1 MDYARRSLS
10 MDRTMSREISIH
22 DALAHLEAGKFSFQ
36 MSDCIRNHIAEQ
48 SQKIA
53 ELSAQSDQAGLD
65 IMKRDHR
72 IHVLEKEVASLNS
85 MLFKAIRSNVFIH
98 EGVEAV
104 KSAKADFWQIVV
116 PHMKRMTAEAKG
128 KSAAFY
134 EKMAYTI
141 DNGWRDAQP
150 RIKERMQLVEKMMS
164 DLYSKIKAVA

>member
-1 MDYARRSLS
+1 
-10 MDRTMSREISIH
+10 MSREISIH

-36 MSDCIRNHIAEQ
+36 MSDCIHNHIAEQ

-53 ELSAQSDQAGLD
+53 ELNAQTDQAGID

-104 KSAKADFWQIVV
+104 KSAKADFWEIVV
-116 PHMKRMTAEAKG
+116 PHMRRMTAKAQV

-134 EKMAYTI
+134 QKTACTI

-150 RIKERMQLVEKMMS
+150 RINELRQLVEKMMS
-164 DLYSKIKAVA
+164 DLYSKIRTAA